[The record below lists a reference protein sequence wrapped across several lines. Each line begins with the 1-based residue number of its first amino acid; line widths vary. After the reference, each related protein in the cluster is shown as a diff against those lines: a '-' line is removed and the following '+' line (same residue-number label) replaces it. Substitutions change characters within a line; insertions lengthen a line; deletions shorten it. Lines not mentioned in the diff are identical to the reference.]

1 MIKGD
6 AHYHLWASA
15 HTCAQAGISTHMWYT
30 YAMYTHGKKIDESL
44 FSEPP
49 NVGLHDLLKQLFTF
63 SLRVASPSLTLEMK

>member
-1 MIKGD
+1 MLIIICGPLLIR
-6 AHYHLWASA
+6 AHKRVYLHI
-15 HTCAQAGISTHMWYT
+15 CGM

-49 NVGLHDLLKQLFTF
+49 NAGLYDLLKQLFTF

>member
-15 HTCAQAGISTHMWYT
+15 HTCAQVGISTHMWYACHV
-30 YAMYTHGKKIDESL
+30 YARKEIDESL